1 MAQYPI
7 VARQGGSQS
16 TLNVTAKTV
25 IKLTPGTVWSV
36 IMNTANSVAGGVYDA
51 STTAGSTAANLIK
64 AIPTATNG
72 EIMNGPFPCAVGILV
87 DPGTGG
93 VASVS
98 FN

>member
-7 VARQGGSQS
+7 VARMGGNASVLNITVK
-16 TLNVTAKTV
+16 TL
-25 IKLTPGTVWSV
+25 IKASPGTVWSV
-36 IMNTANSVAGGVYDA
+36 IMNTANTVAGGVYDVA
-51 STTAGSTAANLIK
+51 TAAGSAPGNLIK
-64 AIPTATNG
+64 GIPTATTG
-72 EIMNGPFPCAVGILV
+72 EIMNSPFPAGVGIVV

>member
-7 VARQGGSQS
+7 VARMGGTASV
-16 TLNVTAKTV
+16 LNITAKTV
-25 IKLTPGTVWSV
+25 IKATPGTVWNV
-36 IMNTANSVAGGVYDA
+36 IMNTANTVAGGIYDVA
-51 STTAGSTAANLIK
+51 TTGGTAAGNLIK
-64 AIPTATNG
+64 GIPTATTG
-72 EIMNGPFPCAVGILV
+72 EIITGPFPCAVGIVV

>member
-7 VARQGGSQS
+7 VARAGGTASV
-16 TLNVTAKTV
+16 LNIIAKTV
-25 IKLTPGTVWSV
+25 IKATPGTVWSV
-36 IMNTANSVAGGVYDA
+36 VMNTANSVAGGVYDVA
-51 STTAGSTAANLIK
+51 TTGGTAAANLIK
-64 AIPTATNG
+64 AIPTATTG
-72 EIMNGPFPCAVGILV
+72 EIMNGPFPSAVGIVV